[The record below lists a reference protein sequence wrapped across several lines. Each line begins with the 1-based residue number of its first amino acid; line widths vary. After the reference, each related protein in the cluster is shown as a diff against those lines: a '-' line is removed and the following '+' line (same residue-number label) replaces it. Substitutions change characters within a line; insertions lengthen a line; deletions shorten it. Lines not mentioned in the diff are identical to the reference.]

1 MGIFFE
7 YLFPLGNKNKN
18 NDSENDIDNNI
29 ETKVLDDKNNYLN
42 KKTKRDNYN
51 INDNDISNNKKVKY
65 QTEINNKN
73 EENMIEEIYNISIE
87 NNKILKQLLNQNTSF
102 NKNYFNNNEYSFEVI
117 NPDLRDIVSYPPKG
131 VKNLIFDLVL
141 KNNGNKDWP
150 ENSTKLNI
158 DKNATGF
165 DTDFN
170 EIKIGYLKV
179 GMIKKVKININVLG
193 ELEEKKYQ
201 LVLYFSV
208 NNKVYGN
215 KIYINFQ
222 VKEDKCDDF
231 RAKFLIS
238 DELVSNTQIRKSL
251 KQNQNDD
258 SKAYMDVMNFSIQK
272 SK

>member
-29 ETKVLDDKNNYLN
+29 ETKVLGDKNNYLN
-42 KKTKRDNYN
+42 KKTKRDNCN

-73 EENMIEEIYNISIE
+73 EENIIEEIYNISIE

-208 NNKVYGN
+208 NNKIYGN